1 MNKKIK
7 YILFIGILLGIILI
21 FCQHTTIGE
30 INTSYF
36 PIEKIEEMEI
46 SIYQTYLHDKSVII
60 TDKESIKLL
69 YNQVSKI
76 KINPILVSKGSIEW
90 RPRPDNTFKITF
102 RATNGVISII
112 EVKGD
117 YHIQLKLPNQ
127 ETYFLIDREGVREVY
142 ECIINNIEM
151 ENFIP
156 YYE

>member
-30 INTSYF
+30 INASYF
-36 PIEKIEEMEI
+36 PTEKIEEMEI

-76 KINPILVSKGSIEW
+76 KINPILVSKGSSEW

-102 RATNGVISII
+102 RATNGVMSII